1 MCTHLVKI
9 QAGEIMYNGLQSSQP
24 AFHLLFT
31 VSQVAPVQCT
41 MYIVQYSNALTVWT
55 VFSIHIVLA
64 SQSHRVL
71 TPPSPFL
78 LGAAKAGS
86 HHMIK

>member
-31 VSQVAPVQCT
+31 VSQVAPVQFT
-41 MYIVQYSNALTVWT
+41 M
-55 VFSIHIVLA
+55 HIVD
-64 SQSHRVL
+64 STQIH
-71 TPPSPFL
+71 L
-78 LGAAKAGS
+78 LFELYEVYV
-86 HHMIK
+86 

>member
-1 MCTHLVKI
+1 MCTYLVKI

-31 VSQVAPVQCT
+31 VSQVAPAQCT
-41 MYIVQYSNALTVWT
+41 MYSKTLTIWT
-55 VFSIHIVLA
+55 VCSILIVLA

-71 TPPSPFL
+71 TPLSPFFW
-78 LGAAKAGS
+78 APRRQVV
-86 HHMIK
+86 II